1 MADKTKRRTSL
12 PNGRCKRHGGESV
25 AIGEIHGIYAAGWPA
40 TEKKTLAHEL
50 LFAKD
55 QLSRIQKKLQKLRK
69 LEDDLRERDEDPFWN

>member
-1 MADKTKRRTSL
+1 M
-12 PNGRCKRHGGESV
+12 PNGRCIFHGGKSG
-25 AIGEIHGIYAAGWPA
+25 APPGNKNGEIHGIYVAGWPA
-40 TEKKTLAHEL
+40 TEKKTLEHEL